1 MTIDKY
7 DVESCYDAETKDFD
21 WDLYQTLCDIADY
34 WSDDEE

>member
-7 DVESCYDAETKDFD
+7 DVESCYDVETNEFD
-21 WDLYQTLCDIADY
+21 WDLYQALCDMADY